1 MAKRLKLF
9 VEQNIGGTLRRVD
22 RASKILDAFLKQHI
36 DRWQDE
42 MWVLNKEY
50 IDEQKEAKRP
60 ILASRLITPNQK
72 LPEATYNLFVKTLKP
87 MTGLKGRTFT
97 IQAQFTNVR
106 GLMRLVTIEREPKP
120 IESKEIEL

>member
-9 VEQNIGGTLRRVD
+9 VEQNVGGTLRRVD

-36 DRWQDE
+36 NRWQDE
-42 MWVLNKEY
+42 MWKLNKEY

-60 ILASRLITPNQK
+60 ILASRLIPPTQK
-72 LPEATYNLFVKTLKP
+72 LPEATYNLFVKSLKP
-87 MTGLKGRTFT
+87 MTGMKGRVFT

-106 GLMRLVTIEREPKP
+106 GLMNLVRIEREPKP
-120 IESKEIEL
+120 IVSKETKV